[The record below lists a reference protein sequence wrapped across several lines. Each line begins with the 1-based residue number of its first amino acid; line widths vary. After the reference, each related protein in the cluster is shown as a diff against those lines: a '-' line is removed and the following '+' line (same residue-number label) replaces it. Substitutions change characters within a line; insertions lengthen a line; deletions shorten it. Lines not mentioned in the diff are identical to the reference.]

1 MGKQRSWVPR
11 NAYTRAGLL
20 VLASAS
26 LLLAANWLRLL
37 NAVGLDNLLE
47 RQLLSAATHSVQ
59 RAIGQSIRL
68 IYLEEKGN
76 GDIGDFAQETDRQCL
91 RQRHAQLLGKLER
104 AGARVVA
111 FDLVF
116 PPAVQKCVE
125 PTEAF
130 AAAIRDAR
138 ARGQVQVI
146 VGHDPAADLDP
157 RIGDAATGQGLAL
170 VRVGREQR
178 DAKDAR
184 FLTGVLLAEAD
195 EVAGA
200 PGTVLVRPLPL
211 PLAMYM
217 ADRWPG
223 SGSVLP
229 GLVPESRQL
238 TFTATVAPRP
248 PVTVDV
254 RDCNRGELNCPA
266 AADAAK
272 RWYGLLPVWM
282 GEGAGFIERS
292 YASVILQEELG
303 ADYRD
308 KVVLVGARIPEEV
321 VALAPDSKA
330 GKIWGYHVHARALA
344 DLQSDTYLRRPSFAV
359 ISAIVVVLVLVG
371 IGARLWLPRL
381 EMRVSL
387 PWIGTTPIPVGLIL
401 VALLHGFLVIQLMQ
415 RLYWLQ
421 DLSYQLLAL
430 AAGYYVASRPLL
442 PKSA

>member
-1 MGKQRSWVPR
+1 MGKQRSWMPR
-11 NAYTRAGLL
+11 NAYARAGLL
-20 VLASAS
+20 VLVSAS
-26 LLLAANWLRLL
+26 VLLAANWVRLL

-47 RQLLSAATHSVQ
+47 RQLLSAATHSVE
-59 RAIGQSIRL
+59 RSIGESIRL

-76 GDIGDFAQETDRQCL
+76 GDVGDFAQETERQCL
-91 RQRHAQLLGKLER
+91 RDRHAQLLGKLER

-116 PPAVQKCVE
+116 PPAIQKCVG
-125 PTEAF
+125 PTETL

-138 ARGQVQVI
+138 GRGQVEVI
-146 VGHDPAADLDP
+146 IGHDPTADLDP
-157 RIGDAATGQGLAL
+157 RIGEAAAGQGLAL

-200 PGTVLVRPLPL
+200 PGTVLARPMPL
-211 PLAMYM
+211 ALAMYI

-223 SGSVLP
+223 NGSVLP

-238 TFTATVAPRP
+238 AFTTDVAPRP
-248 PVTVDV
+248 PITVDV
-254 RDCNRGELNCPA
+254 RDCDRGELNCPVS
-266 AADAAK
+266 ADATK
-272 RWYGLLPVWM
+272 HWYGLLPVWM
-282 GEGAGFIERS
+282 GEGAEFIERS

-303 ADYRD
+303 ADYRG
-308 KVVLVGARIPEEV
+308 KVVLIGARIPEEL

-344 DLQSDTYLRRPSFAV
+344 DLQSDTYLRRPPFAV
-359 ISAIVVVLVLVG
+359 VAAIVVVLVLAG
-371 IGARLWLPRL
+371 IGARLWLPKL

-387 PWIGTTPIPVGLIL
+387 PWVGSTPIPVGLIL
-401 VALLHGFLVIQLMQ
+401 VALLHGFLVIQLM
-415 RLYWLQ
+415 RHLYWLQ

-430 AAGYYVASRPLL
+430 AAGYYFASRPLL
-442 PKSA
+442 PKTA